1 MEVKEYLEQAFWID
15 RNINLDI
22 ELVKDMKSSLCGRSS
37 LSECGHSS
45 SKSNSTE
52 KTLVKIVDFEKRIND
67 EIDMLI
73 NKKIEIES
81 NINCLESWKHRE
93 VLKRRY
99 VMLMTWDEIAKSMNY
114 SKQHV
119 QRLHKSALQKMRLNV
134 TQKL

>member
-81 NINCLESWKHRE
+81 NINCLESWKHSE

>member
-37 LSECGHSS
+37 LSDSSHSS

-81 NINCLESWKHRE
+81 NINQLESWKHKE

-99 VMLMTWDEIAKSMNY
+99 VMLMDWDEIAKSMNY

-119 QRLHKSALQKMRLNV
+119 YRLHKSALQKMRLNV

>member
-37 LSECGHSS
+37 LSGCGHSS

-81 NINCLESWKHRE
+81 NINRLESWKHRE